1 MNSEGAGGAAQRPV
15 ARDGARRLLILC
27 SALFCHAHGIMCSVC
42 HKRTGMAPEDDLS
55 MNLKVGF
62 STTRGG
68 TQKYCEWV

>member
-1 MNSEGAGGAAQRPV
+1 
-15 ARDGARRLLILC
+15 
-27 SALFCHAHGIMCSVC
+27 
-42 HKRTGMAPEDDLS
+42 MAPEDQDDLS